1 MHKSRC
7 SDVEVTK
14 LLNGKQV
21 TRQCLQRGG
30 GGGVLQQTSTI
41 TRPINWATT
50 EVDGE
55 RNRNRNRVR
64 EGQRG
69 TRWRA
74 AAAAAAEDQF
84 LCK

>member
-7 SDVEVTK
+7 SGSDVEVTK

-21 TRQCLQRGG
+21 TRQCLQRGGGGVGGG

-55 RNRNRNRVR
+55 RNRNR
-64 EGQRG
+64 EI
-69 TRWRA
+69 
-74 AAAAAAEDQF
+74 EIEIE
-84 LCK
+84 